1 MLSGNVT
8 RKQPLIP
15 AMYFCRDPRLNNWVR
30 RVLVGKY
37 AMMGDPAVEFPP
49 ADADAAVITESIA
62 HTAVPYYLILGVF
75 EGKYISLMVDE
86 GLRNMFEVP
95 VIADREFFRGGAGNS
110 PGTIVF
116 GDLIWEYP
124 VVGGGGGNASGNNH
138 HTRVI
143 PRQCFFVN
151 RLFKVAGVE
160 IAGARGEGNPGAT
173 TTTWTTAE
181 YTLLRNLF
189 DPLGADVLQNPRAW
203 YGGEARKLASTGNR
217 KIVCAGTCFG
227 LIFKP
232 RKWFPV
238 SEKETM
244 ERIYLPNLRYEIDQ
258 PLRWVAGNLSTPTD
272 LVHLQLQVNYDE
284 GLDLDWRIYYRTA
297 HWDKIDAT
305 LGGNGGS
312 GLPHPPIIFLP
323 NELIMRWVSGRTA
336 ANVAQQ
342 LPLIIVLV
350 RLSVAEGLPGQ
361 QHYLEAETVAI
372 RSEKALPDSEAFIR
386 ASCEHVVKLHTNA
399 A

>member
-1 MLSGNVT
+1 MPSGNP

-30 RVLVGKY
+30 RALVGKY
-37 AMMGDPAVEFPP
+37 AMLGEDPSVNNPDP
-49 ADADAAVITESIA
+49 ADATVITESIA
-62 HTAVPYYLILGVF
+62 HTAVPYYLILGFF
-75 EGKYISLMVDE
+75 EGKYVSLMVDE

-95 VIADREFFRGGAGNS
+95 VIADREFFRGS

-124 VVGGGGGNASGNNH
+124 VVGGTSGSNRHN
-138 HTRVI
+138 RVI

-160 IAGARGEGNPGAT
+160 MRGNP
-173 TTTWTTAE
+173 WTTAE

-189 DPLGADVLQNPRAW
+189 DSLGADVLQNPRAW
-203 YGGEARKLASTGNR
+203 YGGEARKLAATHR
-217 KIVCAGTCFG
+217 KIVCAGTYFG

-258 PLRWVAGNLSTPTD
+258 PLRWVAAGGDLATNSTTD
-272 LVHLQLQVNYDE
+272 LVHLQLQVNYDA

-297 HWDKIDAT
+297 NWDKIDAT
-305 LGGNGGS
+305 LGGN
-312 GLPHPPIIFLP
+312 PPIIFLP
-323 NELIMRWVSGRTA
+323 NDLILRWVVAHGNATNTA
-336 ANVAQQ
+336 KPTQ

-350 RLSVAEGLPGQ
+350 RLSVAEGLSGQ
-361 QHYLEAETVAI
+361 QRQHHLEAETVAI